1 MPPELAIAQFVA
13 YVSLTIAGLTVAIV
27 SLRFSYRQNFGWDP
41 LLLITSHGL
50 RSYMVHGYAATLSME
65 FWNRRK
71 YPLVLRVV
79 TVNFSVLDLEEP
91 GPHKVGDEPTWT
103 MNAARKCMYY
113 RREEALEPN
122 GHKKLLVEAP
132 FKKRSLD
139 DLVDE
144 MTITATYYDPR
155 QNKSLEIKKK
165 FTYRLK

>member
-27 SLRFSYRQNFGWDP
+27 SLRFSYRQNLGWDP

-50 RSYMVHGYAATLSME
+50 RSIMIHGHAATLSME

-71 YPLVLRVV
+71 YPVVLRSAA
-79 TVNFSVLDLEEP
+79 VNFSVLDLEAPSARKVDGEP
-91 GPHKVGDEPTWT
+91 AWVV
-103 MNAARKCMYY
+103 NAARKCMYC
-113 RREEALEPN
+113 RPEEALEAN

-144 MTITATYYDPR
+144 MTITMTYYDPR
-155 QNKSLEIKKK
+155 RNRTHQIQKK
-165 FTYRLK
+165 FTYKLN